1 MGDIMWILP
10 KQLHTLASVLDT
22 EESEK
27 DLENFCQH
35 CETSLMWR
43 SKPSQSQ
50 TWLRRW
56 KANKWMKHLSIRMLR
71 PSHTKYFVDAWTS
84 LVVDSHV
91 NRFLPQELDK
101 ELKTLVTS
109 TPTLAEE
116 SKNVDQEL
124 FSSKMLK
131 ELSQAKQETD
141 NQFSNM
147 SSQTWKEWVID
158 QRQEYSQRAKLAHL
172 TREKESLS
180 WATPNTMDTLPARN
194 PEALAKAKKKGG
206 CKNLREEVINFPTP
220 RTADAEGGTVQAKI
234 SETGQFYRENKK
246 GEKWSV
252 KLKDAVETWP
262 TPTTAEAGK
271 IGNQPNYGQVG
282 LSNHPTIV
290 GKPTRTKSIKD
301 GKAWAT
307 PMSRDYKDSPNDKGG
322 RDITLPRQMHS
333 QVDQTKN
340 NMNGNNL
347 VLNPSWVEQLMG
359 LPVEWTD
366 LGSWGTE

>member
-1 MGDIMWILP
+1 MWILP
-10 KQLHTLASVLDT
+10 KQLHTSASVAVTAVSD
-22 EESEK
+22 S
-27 DLENFCQH
+27 DLNEFCQT
-35 CETSLMWR
+35 CEKSLMWR

-56 KANKWMKHLSIRMLR
+56 KANKWMQHLSIRMLK
-71 PSHTKYFVDAWTS
+71 PSHIDNFLGAWTYS
-84 LVVDSHV
+84 AVDFHV
-91 NRFLPQELDK
+91 NHSPPQELDK
-101 ELKTLVTS
+101 ALKTLATS
-109 TPTLAEE
+109 IPTLVKE

-124 FSSKMLK
+124 FSSKTLK
-131 ELSQAKQETD
+131 ELSQAKQQTE

-147 SSQTWKEWVID
+147 SSQTWNEWVID
-158 QRQEYSQRAKLAHL
+158 QRQEYSQRVKLEHL

-206 CKNLREEVINFPTP
+206 CKNLREEVMNFPTP
-220 RTADAEGGTVQAKI
+220 RTSDAEGGTVQAKI

-262 TPTTAEAGK
+262 TPTTAEGGK

-333 QVDQTKN
+333 QVDQTN
-340 NMNGNNL
+340 PNTNGNNP

-366 LGSWGTE
+366 LGSWETE